1 MKKTAVAIVGKDE
14 FGIEISRV
22 VEVLKTQR
30 VYHLPQLPS
39 FISGIINVRG
49 DVIPLIDM
57 RTRFGVRAM
66 SEQGRVMILR
76 LDDEKVGILVDGVRD
91 IINLQPDEIVTPPS
105 IFRGLKAEYLD
116 GLGKKGDRVI
126 ILLNVETLLTSDER
140 MQLEEIKETIRGK
153 DERDEKSS

>member
-153 DERDEKSS
+153 DERHEKSS